1 MNVLKIKL
9 ILVTFF
15 LVSCAHSQNFKPD
28 SYSAL
33 DVEEMNT
40 WQLLQ
45 YDGLNAFN
53 GVAYAYSRPFHWQ
66 KRDLYRAGATTL
78 LASAL
83 YTFDNESS
91 DYFINQKKDIPK
103 LITDFG
109 WYFGSPQNNYGI
121 TASIYAYGL
130 ITKDPEWRRTGVLMI
145 SSATA
150 GGFLQQLLKTATGRA
165 RPGTGFGRNEFR
177 PFSYEPG
184 FSSLPSGHTV
194 LGFTTAYALAKH
206 FDNPYVK
213 AGIYS
218 IGLISPISRLW
229 EGAHFLTD
237 VVLSMALTI
246 ATVEAVDRYLDT
258 RNGYGDKRYGK
269 GKTGQQPQKT
279 VFNLTATTNTIGLSV
294 NF

>member
-1 MNVLKIKL
+1 MKISRL
-9 ILVTFF
+9 TCTLASLFF
-15 LVSCAHSQNFKPD
+15 VFVVESQNFKSD

-33 DVEEMNT
+33 NIEEMNT

-53 GVAYAYSRPFHWQ
+53 GVVYAYSRPFHWQ
-66 KRDLYRAGATTL
+66 KRDLYRAGAASL
-78 LASAL
+78 LASSL

-91 DYFINQKKDIPK
+91 DYFISQKKEIPR
-103 LITDFG
+103 LISDFG

-130 ITKDPEWRRTGVLMI
+130 ITKDPKWRRTGVLMI

-150 GGFLQQLLKTATGRA
+150 GGFLQQVLKTVAGRA
-165 RPGTGFGRNEFR
+165 RPGTGLGRNEFR
-177 PFSYEPG
+177 PFSNKPG
-184 FSSLPSGHTV
+184 FSSFPSGHTV

-213 AGIYS
+213 AGIYG
-218 IGLISPISRLW
+218 IGLISPASRLW

-237 VVLSMALTI
+237 VVLSLVLTI

-258 RNGYGDKRYGK
+258 RNGYGAKRYGK
-269 GKTGQQPQKT
+269 GKTGHHSQKLL
-279 VFNLTATTNTIGLSV
+279 FNLTASSNTVGISV